1 MILINPLL
9 LLGWQRYAVYGALAV
24 ALLAVA
30 WVHGYSRGERKLWE
44 YQAEQAKAAVPIIVK
59 QGETTE
65 RVVTRWREKQA
76 EVKVVTQ
83 TVEKEV
89 IRYVPPS
96 ADPVLG
102 LGWVYLHD
110 AAASGDVPK
119 PPEGVDVS
127 SPAVA
132 ASEALQGVVGNYG
145 TCHGTALQL
154 MALQEWVRAQYQVM
168 NLRPLGY

>member
-1 MILINPLL
+1 MIPINPMLV
-9 LLGWQRYAVYGALAV
+9 LGWQRYAVYGALAL

-65 RVVTRWREKQA
+65 RIVTRWREKAA

-89 IRYVPPS
+89 VRYVPPS

-110 AAASGDVPK
+110 AAAVGAVPK
-119 PPEGVDVS
+119 PAEGVDVS
-127 SPAVA
+127 SPALA
-132 ASEALQGVVGNYG
+132 SSEALRGVVGNYG
-145 TCHGTALQL
+145 TCHATALQL
-154 MALQEWVRAQYQVM
+154 MALQEWVRSQYQVM

>member
-1 MILINPLL
+1 MIPINPLL
-9 LLGWQRYAVYGALAV
+9 LLGWQRYAVYGALAL

-44 YQAEQAKAAVPIIVK
+44 YQAEQARAAVPIIVK
-59 QGETTE
+59 QGATTE
-65 RVVTRWREKQA
+65 RIVTKYRDRIV
-76 EVKVVTQ
+76 EVAGATQ
-83 TVEKEV
+83 TIEKEIV
-89 IRYVPPS
+89 RYVPPS

-110 AAASGDVPK
+110 AAASGAVPK